1 MTVVRKTISI
11 NKKLYDTIQKLRG
24 NMIASGLDLS
34 FTTTVNV
41 VMVSG
46 LMGCEEF
53 NEEIWAEIANFFKGE
68 QAENIDTIIEQY
80 EQFLLQKLKDLR
92 EVNEI

>member
-68 QAENIDTIIEQY
+68 QGENIDTIIDQY